1 MLRRAVL
8 LLSCLLVCLPAFS
21 QAIADKLTPDEAAV
35 LKHSPGV
42 VLVIVSY
49 TVKVEI
55 PGRDSNPLEFHPT
68 ATGSGFLY
76 RPDGYLITNS
86 HVVED
91 ANLKDPQARDDHLR
105 SIHSNIIRWV
115 QEKLKNTGRPPLTVA
130 EARVLRISAS
140 DPQIRIYLANK
151 NYFRGEI
158 KAYSDPTG
166 VNGGKDVAIIKVDGN
181 NLPTVKLGDS
191 NAVRTGDPL
200 VVIGYPGAVSPL
212 SGFDMISMES
222 ALVPTVTNGHV
233 SAVKTDYKGTPVIQS
248 DAAITHGNSGGPA
261 FNATGEVVGIATYA
275 TEREVAGFYFFV
287 PINTAM
293 EFVRQA
299 GATPESG
306 AFDSAWSNALDS
318 YQAGKWD
325 TAKGYL
331 SDALNFMPGLP
342 EALRLQTAAAQNV
355 RSEGSVARMTENFG
369 SMLWPSV
376 GVGGVLVVGL
386 ALLLIMKSAGK
397 KPVPVPAPVAFAPAS
412 PSMRTVPVDSI
423 PPPPLIPPK
432 ASSTHFG
439 SIHVTSG
446 ALAGS
451 RFPVPKAGLKI
462 GRDSSKNDVVVP
474 DDTVSKEHAWIV
486 PLDNEIVLIDRGSSN
501 GTFVNS
507 TETPGVNKVALKN
520 GDRIFIGKKGAAV
533 FTYFG

>member
-1 MLRRAVL
+1 MLRRAVFL
-8 LLSCLLVCLPAFS
+8 LLCLSVCLPAFS
-21 QAIADKLTPDEAAV
+21 QAADKLTADETAV

-42 VLVIVSY
+42 VLVIVFY
-49 TVKVEI
+49 TVSVQI
-55 PGRDSNPLEFHPT
+55 PDRDSAALEFRPA

-91 ANLKDPQARDDHLR
+91 ANLKDPQARADHLK
-105 SIHSNIIRWV
+105 SIHSNILHWV
-115 QEKLKNTGRPPLTVA
+115 QERLKNTGRPPLTVL
-130 EARVLRISAS
+130 ESKILRISAS
-140 DPQIRIYLANK
+140 DPQIRVYLANK

-166 VNGGKDVAIIKVDGN
+166 INGGKDVAIIKVDAN

-191 NAVRTGDPL
+191 NSVRTGDPL

-222 ALVPTVTNGHV
+222 ALVPSVTNGHV

-248 DAAITHGNSGGPA
+248 DAAITHGNSGGPG
-261 FNATGEVVGIATYA
+261 FNANGEVIGIATYA
-275 TEREVAGFYFFV
+275 TEREVAGFNFFV
-287 PINTAM
+287 PISTAM

-299 GATPESG
+299 GAAPESG
-306 AFDSAWSNALDS
+306 AFDAAWSNAIDA

-355 RSEGSVARMTENFG
+355 RSEGPVARLGENFG
-369 SMLWPSV
+369 SMLWPAA
-376 GVGGVLVVGL
+376 GVAGVLVVGL
-386 ALLLIMKSAGK
+386 ALLLVMRSGK
-397 KPVPVPAPVAFAPAS
+397 KAGPAPAAFAPAS
-412 PSMRTVPVDSI
+412 APASASMRAVSIDPV

-432 ASSTHFG
+432 APPANYG

-446 ALAGS
+446 ALTGS
-451 RFPVPKAGLKI
+451 RFPIPKAGLKI
-462 GRDSSKNDVVVP
+462 GRDSAKNDVVVP

-486 PLDNEIVLIDRGSSN
+486 PLENEIVVIDRGSSN
-501 GTFVNS
+501 GTFINS
-507 TETPGVNKVALKN
+507 IDTPGVNKVALKS

>member
-8 LLSCLLVCLPAFS
+8 LLLCLLVCLPAFS
-21 QAIADKLTPDEAAV
+21 QAAADKLTPDEAAV

-49 TVKVEI
+49 TVVVQI
-55 PGRDSNPLEFHPT
+55 PGRDSGALDFHP
-68 ATGSGFLY
+68 ASTGSGFLY

-91 ANLKDPQARDDHLR
+91 ANLKDPQARADHLK
-105 SIHSNIIRWV
+105 SIHSNILRWV
-115 QEKLKNTGRPPLTVA
+115 QDKLKSTGRPPLTVD
-130 EARVLRISAS
+130 ESKILRISAS
-140 DPQIRIYLANK
+140 DPQIRVYLANK

-166 VNGGKDVAIIKVDGN
+166 INGGKDVAIIKVDAN

-191 NAVRTGDPL
+191 NAIRTGDPL

-222 ALVPTVTNGHV
+222 ALVSSVTNGHV

-248 DAAITHGNSGGPA
+248 DAAITHGNSGGPG
-261 FNATGEVVGIATYA
+261 FNAAGEVIGIATYA
-275 TEREVAGFYFFV
+275 TEREVAGFNFFV

-299 GATPESG
+299 GAAPEAG
-306 AFDSAWSNALDS
+306 AFDTAWSNALDA

-331 SDALNFMPGLP
+331 SDALNYMPNLP

-355 RSEGSVARMTENFG
+355 RSESPVARLGENFS
-369 SMLWPSV
+369 SMLWPAA
-376 GVGGVLVVGL
+376 GVVGVLVVGL
-386 ALLLIMKSAGK
+386 ALLLVMRSGK
-397 KPVPVPAPVAFAPAS
+397 KSVPLPATAGFAPAS
-412 PSMRTVPVDSI
+412 ASVRTVSVDPL

-432 ASSTHFG
+432 AAPANFG

-446 ALAGS
+446 ALTGS
-451 RFPVPKAGLKI
+451 RFPIPKAGLKI
-462 GRDSSKNDVVVP
+462 GRDSAKNDVVVL

-486 PLDNEIVLIDRGSSN
+486 PLDNEIVVIDRGSSN
-501 GTFVNS
+501 GTFINS
-507 TETPGVNKVALKN
+507 IDTPGVNKVALKS

>member
-8 LLSCLLVCLPAFS
+8 LLCCLLVCLPAFS

-49 TVKVEI
+49 TVVVQI
-55 PGRDSNPLEFHPT
+55 PGRDSGPLEFHPSSM
-68 ATGSGFLY
+68 GSGFLY

-91 ANLKDPQARDDHLR
+91 ANLKDIQARDDHLR

-115 QEKLKNTGRPPLTVA
+115 QDKLKNTGRPPLTVA

-140 DPQIRIYLANK
+140 DPQIRVYLANK

-166 VNGGKDVAIIKVDGN
+166 INGGKDVAIIKVDAN

-191 NAVRTGDPL
+191 NAVRPGDPL

-212 SGFDMISMES
+212 SGFDMIGMES
-222 ALVPTVTNGHV
+222 ALVPSVTNGHV

-248 DAAITHGNSGGPA
+248 DAAITHGNSGGPG
-261 FNATGEVVGIATYA
+261 FNAAGEVVGIATYA
-275 TEREVAGFYFFV
+275 TEREVAGFNFFV

-306 AFDSAWSNALDS
+306 AFDTAWSNALDA

-355 RSEGSVARMTENFG
+355 RLEGAVARMSENFG
-369 SMLWPSV
+369 SMLWPTI

-386 ALLLIMKSAGK
+386 ALLLIMKSGK
-397 KPVPVPAPVAFAPAS
+397 KPAPAPAPVAFAPVS
-412 PSMRTVPVDSI
+412 PSMRTVPVDPI

-432 ASSTHFG
+432 VAPTHFG

-501 GTFVNS
+501 GTFINS
-507 TETPGVNKVALKN
+507 TDTPGVNKVALKN

>member
-1 MLRRAVL
+1 MLRRAVFV
-8 LLSCLLVCLPAFS
+8 LLSCLSVCL
-21 QAIADKLTPDEAAV
+21 ADKLTPDEAAV

-49 TVKVEI
+49 TVVVQI
-55 PGRDSNPLEFHPT
+55 PGRDSGPLEFHPA
-68 ATGSGFLY
+68 ATGTGFLY

-86 HVVED
+86 HVVQD
-91 ANLKDPQARDDHLR
+91 ANLKDPQARDDHLK

-115 QEKLKNTGRPPLTVA
+115 QEKLKGTGRPPLTVA
-130 EARVLRISAS
+130 EAKVLRISAS
-140 DPQIRIYLANK
+140 DPQIRVYLANK
-151 NYFRGEI
+151 TYFRGEI

-166 VNGGKDVAIIKVDGN
+166 INGGKDVAIIKVDAN

-191 NAVRTGDPL
+191 SAIRTGDPL

-222 ALVPTVTNGHV
+222 ALVPSVTNGHV

-261 FNATGEVVGIATYA
+261 FNANGEAIGIATYA
-275 TEREVAGFYFFV
+275 TEREVAGFNFFV

-299 GATPESG
+299 GAAPESG
-306 AFDSAWSNALDS
+306 AFDAAWANALDA

-325 TAKGYL
+325 SAKGYL

-342 EALRLQTAAAQNV
+342 EALRLQTAAAQSV
-355 RSEGSVARMTENFG
+355 RTEGSVARLGESFG
-369 SMLWPSV
+369 AMLWPAV
-376 GVGGVLVVGL
+376 GIGGVLVVGL
-386 ALLLIMKSAGK
+386 ALLLVMRSAK
-397 KPVPVPAPVAFAPAS
+397 KPVPVPAQAFV
-412 PSMRTVPVDSI
+412 RTVPVG
-423 PPPPLIPPK
+423 PGPAPPLLPPK
-432 ASSTHFG
+432 AAPAYFG

-446 ALAGS
+446 ALTGS
-451 RFPVPKAGLKI
+451 RFQIPKAGLKI
-462 GRDSSKNDVVVP
+462 GRDASKNDVVVP
-474 DDTVSKEHAWIV
+474 DETVSKEHAWIV
-486 PLDNEIVLIDRGSSN
+486 PLDNEMVVIDRGSSN
-501 GTFVNS
+501 GTFINS
-507 TETPGVNKVALKN
+507 MDTPGINKVALKS